1 MWAFLVGENDYS
13 WTNSDLIMVFLFTSY
28 LYFVGAT

>member
-13 WTNSDLIMVFLFTSY
+13 WTNSDLIMVFLFTY